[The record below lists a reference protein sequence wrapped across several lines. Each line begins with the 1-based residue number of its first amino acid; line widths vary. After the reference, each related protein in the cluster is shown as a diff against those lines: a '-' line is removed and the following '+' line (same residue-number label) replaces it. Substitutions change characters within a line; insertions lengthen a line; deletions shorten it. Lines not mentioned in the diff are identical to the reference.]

1 MMDAEEYEMR
11 LPNGVGEQVLAHT
24 IDKFEVKLKQ
34 TEYGPKLIGTKEELE
49 KAKDFMTDSIKKR
62 LKELEN

>member
-1 MMDAEEYEMR
+1 MDAEEYEMR

-24 IDKFEVKLKQ
+24 ID
-34 TEYGPKLIGTKEELE
+34 KLIGTKEELE

>member
-1 MMDAEEYEMR
+1 MDAEEYEMR

-62 LKELEN
+62 LEELEN

>member
-1 MMDAEEYEMR
+1 MDAEEYEMR

-49 KAKDFMTDSIKKR
+49 KAKDFMTESIKKR
-62 LKELEN
+62 LEELEN

>member
-1 MMDAEEYEMR
+1 MDEEYEMK

-34 TEYGPKLIGTKEELE
+34 TEYGPKLIGTEAELE
-49 KAKDFMTDSIKKR
+49 S
-62 LKELEN
+62 

>member
-1 MMDAEEYEMR
+1 MDEEYEMK

-34 TEYGPKLIGTKEELE
+34 TEYGPKLIGTKAELE
-49 KAKDFMTDSIKKR
+49 KAKEFIVDAINKR
-62 LKELEN
+62 LEELGN

>member
-1 MMDAEEYEMR
+1 MDAEEYEMR